1 MNYESHSVTTP
12 PPYKPPRPRPMSAL
26 SSLIRAMMSGDG
38 NLLNL
43 LPGAAYRMDI
53 GPLGW
58 SRRSTVIVNQPDL
71 VRQVLLDPEEIF
83 PKSDLMV
90 NALEALIGDSIFVS
104 SGATW
109 RRQRDMVDPAL
120 SMMRINRAFP
130 SMEAGIADCLA
141 TLNRDAAAGRI
152 FSLDLMM
159 SHLTA
164 DIICRTVFSTRLDE
178 GAAHEVFDA
187 FTLFERSVAQ
197 VEIFRLVTEKA
208 WTKAPQK
215 PEVLEAC
222 RIIRKH
228 LGDLLDRKQAEQ
240 GLSFD
245 DIAEALS
252 LAKDADGI
260 AFTRD
265 ELIDQ
270 LGVLFL
276 AGHETSASALTWV
289 FYLLAQQPPI
299 AARVRA
305 EVKAIAGDGPI
316 TFEHTKKLVLARN
329 VFRETLRL
337 YPPIT
342 FLPRVAMQAT
352 KLGARKIRKGALVI
366 VSPWVMQR
374 HEHYWRDPD
383 VFDPDRFS
391 PEREGDLPTHAYIP
405 FGIGP
410 RLCAGAAFASIE
422 AVLIIAS
429 LCRAFD
435 FSVEGTGD
443 VKPAARLTTRPT
455 EQIMMRV
462 RAV

>member
-1 MNYESHSVTTP
+1 MF
-12 PPYKPPRPRPMSAL
+12 KPPRPRPLNAL
-26 SSLIRAMMSGDG
+26 ASLIRAISSGDG

-43 LPGAAYRMDI
+43 LPDTAYCMDM

-58 SRRSTVIVNQPDL
+58 SRRSTYIVNQPDL

-109 RRQRDMVDPAL
+109 RRQRDMIDPAL
-120 SMMRINRAFP
+120 TMMRINRAFP
-130 SMEAGIADCLA
+130 SMEAGVADSLA
-141 TLNRDAAAGRI
+141 SLKRDAESVAPV
-152 FSLDLMM
+152 SLDLMM

-164 DIICRTVFSTRLDE
+164 DIICRTVFSTGLE
-178 GAAHEVFDA
+178 VSAAHDVFDA

-197 VEIFRLVTEKA
+197 VEIMRLVTEKA

-240 GLSFD
+240 GISFD

-252 LAKDADGI
+252 LAKDAEGVG
-260 AFTRD
+260 FSRE

-289 FYLLAQQPPI
+289 FYLLAQQPQMV
-299 AARVRA
+299 ARIRA
-305 EVKAIAGDGPI
+305 EVEELVGVGPI
-316 TFEHTKKLVLARN
+316 TFEHTKKLIFTRN
-329 VFRETLRL
+329 VFRETIRL

-342 FLPRVAMQAT
+342 FLPRVAT
-352 KLGARKIRKGALVI
+352 RNTVLGTRKIRKGALVI
-366 VSPWVMQR
+366 VSPWVLQR
-374 HEHYWRDPD
+374 HEKYWRDPD
-383 VFDPDRFS
+383 VFDPERFS
-391 PEREGDLPTHAYIP
+391 PDRERDIPANAYIP
-405 FGIGP
+405 FGLGP
-410 RLCAGAAFASIE
+410 RICAGAAFASIE

-429 LCRAFD
+429 LLRSFD
-435 FSVEGTGD
+435 FSVLNPEK
-443 VKPAARLTTRPT
+443 VQPAARLTTRPT
-455 EQIMMRV
+455 EQIFVRV